1 MQINNLRS
9 LIFDSDFSFTGK
21 AERIFC
27 YQAENNTV
35 FKTFIDKFGFSANSA
50 PAVNEIPLL
59 PVRAFKEA
67 RISTQPYKAAL
78 HFESSGTSSMQKA
91 VHEVPDPDIYRESI
105 RKGFEY
111 FYPGNPIIFAFLPGY
126 TDNPHSSL
134 VWMLNSLVNGD
145 ESGLSCF
152 IDEKALPDFESDR
165 FGMAGRRIILFGAA
179 FGLLDLVE
187 KNSIRLPE
195 NSIIIET
202 GGMKTHR
209 REIDRE
215 KLHEILSVG
224 FHVPVENIHSEYGMC
239 EMLSQ
244 AYSVKRGLFET
255 VPWLK
260 LTIRDPDNPGR
271 ICEIGEEGLI
281 GIIDLANLYSC
292 AFLLTGDRGVE
303 VEAGRY
309 RILGRWSPTDMR
321 GCNFLIDRD

>member
-1 MQINNLRS
+1 MQMNNLRS
-9 LIFDSDFSFTGK
+9 SIFDSDLTFAEK
-21 AERIFC
+21 AKKIFC
-27 YQAENNTV
+27 YQAERNV
-35 FKTFIDKFGFSANSA
+35 VYKKFIGKIGLTSDDA
-50 PAVNEIPLL
+50 PSVNDIPLL

-67 RISTQPYKAAL
+67 RISTQSQKAAL
-78 HFESSGTSSMQKA
+78 HFKSSGTSSMQKA
-91 VHEVPDPDIYRESI
+91 VHEIPDPDIYRESI
-105 RKGFEY
+105 QKGFKH

-126 TDNPHSSL
+126 MNNPHSSL
-134 VWMLNSLVNGD
+134 VWMLNSLVNDDG
-145 ESGLSCF
+145 SGLSCF
-152 IDEKALPDFESDR
+152 IDEEELPDFGSDK
-165 FGMAGRRIILFGAA
+165 FTQEGRRIIFFGAA
-179 FGLLDLVE
+179 FGLMDLVE

-215 KLHEILSVG
+215 RLHELLSVG

-260 LTIRDPDNPGR
+260 LTIKDPDNPGR

-281 GIIDLANLYSC
+281 GVIDLANLYSC

-309 RILGRWSPTDMR
+309 RILGRWRPTDLR
-321 GCNFLIDRD
+321 GCNFLVDRD